1 MVDLPRKSATAN
13 DEGSTSF
20 YEELIYFLKAATLH
34 DSIIEKLSE
43 FDFSATADIAF
54 VHTM

>member
-1 MVDLPRKSATAN
+1 MVDLPRRSAIAN
-13 DEGSTSF
+13 EAPFPLF
-20 YEELIYFLKAATLH
+20 YEDLIYFLKASTLD

-43 FDFSATADIAF
+43 FDFSKTADIAF